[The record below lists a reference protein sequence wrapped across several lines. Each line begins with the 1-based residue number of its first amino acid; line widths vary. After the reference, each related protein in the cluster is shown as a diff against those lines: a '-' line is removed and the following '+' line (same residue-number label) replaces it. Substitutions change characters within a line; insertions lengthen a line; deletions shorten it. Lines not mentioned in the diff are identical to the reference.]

1 MTEEA
6 PEIDVSDA
14 PPLRPAGTL
23 RIKQRKAFLA
33 IAMTVDDRQE
43 SDGGV
48 PVDKIL
54 DLIEDMDDALEAV
67 AVDPAAYAAW
77 AVGGDVESRVAT
89 LFMQYAGQLG
99 EAQRSTS

>member
-54 DLIEDMDDALEAV
+54 DLI
-67 AVDPAAYAAW
+67 
-77 AVGGDVESRVAT
+77 
-89 LFMQYAGQLG
+89 
-99 EAQRSTS
+99 